1 MMENNGVEILLVED
15 NPVDVDLTLDAL
27 AQAKLANHV
36 YVVHDGAE
44 ALEFI
49 FCTGQYA
56 DRVNQN
62 PKLILLDINLPKLNG
77 IEVLKRIRADPKTR
91 QIPIA
96 ILTTSSEERDV
107 FESYATGVNSY
118 IVKPV
123 DFEQFTEVVRALGF
137 YWFLV
142 NHPPAQAPK
151 TS

>member
-15 NPVDVDLTLDAL
+15 NPVDIDLTLDAL
-27 AQAKLANHV
+27 AQAKLANRVHV
-36 YVVHDGAE
+36 VRDGAE
-44 ALEFI
+44 ALEFV

-56 DRVNQN
+56 DRVNRN

-77 IEVLKRIRADPKTR
+77 IEVLKRLRADARTR
-91 QIPIA
+91 HIPVA

-107 FESYATGVNSY
+107 FESYEIGVNSY

-137 YWFLV
+137 YWFLI
-142 NHPPAQAPK
+142 NHPPGQVPK